1 VSARRVLRRPD
12 LLFLSLLAFVAPC
25 GVLLGGEFLQA
36 NESLRAWADG
46 RFEAV
51 LHWCVF
57 ACFLYFLAVVTFYGV
72 LLFFAGIDSAIRKRQ
87 RSSEDIGALE
97 VSRFTIPVSI
107 MSAVYNEEPVA
118 VASMRTLLEQDYPK
132 FELIVVDD
140 GSTDGTFE
148 RLEQA
153 FALEQVEVFFRR
165 VFHTE
170 PLVGVYR
177 SRVEPRLTVVR
188 KRNGG
193 KADAL
198 NCAFNF
204 ARYRYVLCVDGDTMY
219 RRDALLL
226 GMRAAMRDPARVVGV
241 TSMVASSFQPER
253 MHAQQPG
260 RRSVDRSPLSDFQHL
275 DYLRSFLGSR
285 LGWSQL
291 RFMLC
296 SVGAFSIWRRD
307 VLEELGGFSRAFT
320 CEDIELTFRV
330 HERFLREGRPYKI
343 LCMPETVGTT
353 EASTSLRS
361 LIKQRAR
368 WQRVII
374 ETLVAYRR
382 MFGNPRYGRVGM
394 LGMPLYVLTE
404 LLAPLFETLSLL
416 TLVLAAWVGAVSWE
430 LFAIVLGLLAFST
443 ATLTS
448 TAVLFD
454 DRTARDYR
462 IGSVLRMVILGPF
475 DLFLYR
481 PVLIVARLYGVWG
494 FLRGRRDWDKFDR
507 NPRSETHHPPR
518 IDEQRHDERPAD
530 EDGFASDQ
538 AGEVPAARPVQS
550 AAPDSPAHE
559 RGEVAPVCQRST
571 IRLYSG
577 HTYSHCSRYHGFGSC
592 AGASRRNG
600 VWSMSSS

>member
-1 VSARRVLRRPD
+1 VSGRRRLWRLD
-12 LLFLSLLAFVAPC
+12 FLFLSLVALAAPC
-25 GVLLGGEFLQA
+25 GVLLDSDLLQA
-36 NESLRAWADG
+36 NQSLRAWADG
-46 RFEAV
+46 RFAAV
-51 LHWCVF
+51 LGWCAF
-57 ACFLYFLAVVTFYGV
+57 ACFLYFLAVFTAYGL
-72 LLFFAGIDSAIRKRQ
+72 LLFFAGVDSAIRNRQ
-87 RSSEDIGALE
+87 RSSEDFEALE

-107 MSAVYNEEPVA
+107 MSAVYNEEPIV
-118 VASMRTLLEQDYPK
+118 VASVRTLLEQDYPE
-132 FELIVVDD
+132 FELIVIDD

-153 FALEQVEVFFRR
+153 FALEQVVIFFRR

-177 SRVEPRLTVVR
+177 SRAEPRMTVVR

-198 NCAFNF
+198 NCALNF
-204 ARYRYVLCVDGDTMY
+204 ARYRYVLCVDGDTLY

-241 TSMVASSFQPER
+241 TSMVASSFHPER
-253 MHAQQPG
+253 IHAQAPG
-260 RRSVDRSPLSDFQHL
+260 RRALDRNPRSVFQQL
-275 DYLRSFLGSR
+275 DYVRSFLGSR

-291 RFMLC
+291 HFMLC

-307 VLEELGGFSRAFT
+307 VLEELGGFSRAFS

-330 HERFLREGRPYKI
+330 HERFLREGRAYEI

-353 EASTSLRS
+353 EAPNRLRS

-368 WQRVII
+368 WQRVIM
-374 ETLVAYRR
+374 ETLVAYRH
-382 MFGNPRYGRVGM
+382 MLGNPRYGRVGM
-394 LGMPLYVLTE
+394 LGLPFYVLTE
-404 LLAPLFETLSLL
+404 LLAPLFELLSLF
-416 TLVLAAWVGAVSWE
+416 TLLLALWAGDVSWE

-494 FLRGRRDWDKFDR
+494 FLHGRRDWDKFDR
-507 NPRSETHHPPR
+507 NPRSEISPR
-518 IDEQRHDERPAD
+518 GSRAPGTAD
-530 EDGFASDQ
+530 S
-538 AGEVPAARPVQS
+538 AGAGQIKQGRLKPAA
-550 AAPDSPAHE
+550 
-559 RGEVAPVCQRST
+559 
-571 IRLYSG
+571 
-577 HTYSHCSRYHGFGSC
+577 
-592 AGASRRNG
+592 
-600 VWSMSSS
+600 